1 MCSRLRRSSPIKKRK
16 RGYTVSG
23 LGKLVLVDRKERM
36 GRNRAT
42 GQEIVI
48 PAKRTLK
55 FKVAKTVKDMVAG
68 ARG

>member
-1 MCSRLRRSSPIKKRK
+1 
-16 RGYTVSG
+16 
-23 LGKLVLVDRKERM
+23 M
-36 GRNRAT
+36 GRNPAT